1 MNTQHSSIIKTLFTL
16 GGLIGI
22 VLIIVLII
30 GFGAR
35 EDADILMKTH
45 TVTLHTNTGDITLEM
60 YGTAAPQTVENFIN
74 LAEDG
79 FYDGVQFH
87 RIIPGFM
94 IQSGDPKSKEESLR
108 MEWGTGGP
116 GYQFEDEIHDRN
128 NNNVGTIAM
137 ANAGPN
143 TNGSQFF
150 INVADNNFLDDK
162 HTVFGKV
169 IDGMDTVMA
178 ITEVDTLPNDQPID
192 AVMIENITVTAVENE

>member
-1 MNTQHSSIIKTLFTL
+1 MTRTHKKLIQQIFTI
-16 GGLIGI
+16 GGLVGLA
-22 VLIIVLII
+22 VLIIVLLGMQSPSDSQDPSI
-30 GFGAR
+30 
-35 EDADILMKTH
+35 DTLMATH
-45 TVTLHTNTGDITLEM
+45 TLTLQTTKGDITLELF
-60 YGTAAPQTVENFIN
+60 GQEAPKTVDNFVS
-74 LAEDG
+74 LAQDG
-79 FYDGVQFH
+79 FYDNVAFH

-116 GYQFEDEIHDRN
+116 GYAFEDEIHDAN
-128 NNNVGTIAM
+128 NNLTGTIAM

-169 IDGMDTVMA
+169 VDGMDVVMS
-178 ITEVDTLPNDQPID
+178 ITEVETLPNDQPID
-192 AVMIENITVTAVENE
+192 SVRITGIEIK